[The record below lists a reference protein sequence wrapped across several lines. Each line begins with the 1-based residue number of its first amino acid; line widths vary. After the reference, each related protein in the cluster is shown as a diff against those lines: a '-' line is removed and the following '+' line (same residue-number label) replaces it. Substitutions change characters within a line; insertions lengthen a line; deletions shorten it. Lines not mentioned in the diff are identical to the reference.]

1 MLEKLENCTL
11 CPRNCKVNRTLNEK
25 GFCQSGDKIKVSR
38 AALHFFEEP
47 CISNKK
53 GSGAIFFSGCNL
65 RCVFCQNDLI
75 SSKNFGVEITVDRL
89 VEIYFELREKGAC
102 NINLVTPSHFVSL
115 IAVSLQKAKEKGFD
129 LPIIYNTS
137 SYENVETLKLLDGLI
152 DVYLP
157 DLKYYDDVYGEKYSN
172 AKEYFSV
179 ASKAIAEMYRQVGE
193 NQFNKDGM
201 IEKGVIVR
209 HLVMPGLVENS
220 KKVIHYLYKTY
231 QNSIY
236 LSIMNQFTP
245 NSNLEKYPEINRAIT
260 EEEYESVLQYAIL
273 IGVENAFIQEGGT
286 VSESFIPEFN
296 LEGVIK

>member
-1 MLEKLENCTL
+1 MLAKLENCTL
-11 CPRNCKVNRTLNEK
+11 CPRNCKVNRTLKEK
-25 GFCQSGDKIKVSR
+25 GFCQSGDKIKISR

-47 CISNKK
+47 CISNEK

-65 RCVFCQNDLI
+65 KCVFCQNDLI

-89 VEIYFELREKGAC
+89 VEIYFELKEKGAC
-102 NINLVTPSHFVSL
+102 NINLVTPSHFASL
-115 IAVSLQKAKEKGFD
+115 IALSLRKAKEQGFD

-137 SYENVETLKLLDGLI
+137 SYEKVETLKLLDGLI

-157 DLKYYDDVYGEKYSN
+157 DLKYYDDVYGEKYSK
-172 AKEYFSV
+172 AKGYFSI

-193 NQFNKDGM
+193 NQFNQDGM
-201 IEKGVIVR
+201 IQKGVIVR
-209 HLVMPGLVENS
+209 HLVMPGLVEDS
-220 KKVIHYLYKTY
+220 KKIIHYLYVTY
-231 QNSIY
+231 KNSIY

-245 NSNLEKYPEINRAIT
+245 NSNLEKYPEINRPIT
-260 EEEYESVLQYAIL
+260 EEEYEIVLQYAIS

-296 LEGVIK
+296 LEGVK